1 MSKRPFVIAGFVL
14 LGLVLVAGLGA
25 FVYYQSLRST
35 PQYSLALLVDSAKRD
50 DKAEIAK
57 LVDIDGVV
65 DDFVPQITNKAVEL
79 YGRGQPPEVL
89 RKVATLA
96 LPLLPA
102 VKERARAELPRVI
115 RDRTARFGSVPFF
128 AMVMGAEKYLDI
140 SINGDIATIKS
151 KLPEH
156 QLEMKMK
163 KNGDRWQIVGVRD
176 EQLAT
181 AIARKVGQEIMAVA
195 VGGRSGGR
203 IRDRKS
209 YGITETGR
217 GIGQIVM
224 EKPFETSLAELE
236 TIVGRLENGD
246 LPLEESLE
254 LFEQGIKLSR
264 ECRTR
269 LTNAE
274 RRIEILMKDA
284 DGELTAAE
292 FDPETT
298 RG

>member
-89 RKVATLA
+89 RKVAKLA

-195 VGGRSGGR
+195 VGGRKAA
-203 IRDRKS
+203 D
-209 YGITETGR
+209 EF
-217 GIGQIVM
+217 GIGNLTELLKQ
-224 EKPFETSLAELE
+224 AE
-236 TIVGRLENGD
+236 
-246 LPLEESLE
+246 E
-254 LFEQGIKLSR
+254 LVK
-264 ECRTR
+264 
-269 LTNAE
+269 
-274 RRIEILMKDA
+274 
-284 DGELTAAE
+284 
-292 FDPETT
+292 
-298 RG
+298 

>member
-1 MSKRPFVIAGFVL
+1 MSKRPFAIAGFVL
-14 LGLVLVAGLGA
+14 LGLVLVAGVGA
-25 FVYYQSLRST
+25 FIYYQSLKST
-35 PQYSLALLVDSAKRD
+35 PQYSLALLVDAAKRD
-50 DKAEIAK
+50 DKGEIAK

-89 RKVATLA
+89 RKVAKLA

-128 AMVMGAEKYLDI
+128 AMVMGAEKYLEI
-140 SINGDIATIKS
+140 SINGDMATVKS

-163 KNGDRWQIVGVRD
+163 RNGDRWQIVGVRE

-195 VGGRSGGR
+195 VGGGKKAA
-203 IRDRKS
+203 D
-209 YGITETGR
+209 EF
-217 GIGQIVM
+217 GIGNLTELLKQ
-224 EKPFETSLAELE
+224 AE
-236 TIVGRLENGD
+236 
-246 LPLEESLE
+246 E
-254 LFEQGIKLSR
+254 LVK
-264 ECRTR
+264 
-269 LTNAE
+269 
-274 RRIEILMKDA
+274 
-284 DGELTAAE
+284 
-292 FDPETT
+292 
-298 RG
+298 

>member
-14 LGLVLVAGLGA
+14 LGLVLVACLGA

-89 RKVATLA
+89 RKVAKLA

-115 RDRTARFGSVPFF
+115 RDRTAKFGSVPFF

-195 VGGRSGGR
+195 VGGRKAA
-203 IRDRKS
+203 D
-209 YGITETGR
+209 EF
-217 GIGQIVM
+217 GIGNLTELLKQ
-224 EKPFETSLAELE
+224 AE
-236 TIVGRLENGD
+236 
-246 LPLEESLE
+246 E
-254 LFEQGIKLSR
+254 LVK
-264 ECRTR
+264 
-269 LTNAE
+269 
-274 RRIEILMKDA
+274 
-284 DGELTAAE
+284 
-292 FDPETT
+292 
-298 RG
+298 